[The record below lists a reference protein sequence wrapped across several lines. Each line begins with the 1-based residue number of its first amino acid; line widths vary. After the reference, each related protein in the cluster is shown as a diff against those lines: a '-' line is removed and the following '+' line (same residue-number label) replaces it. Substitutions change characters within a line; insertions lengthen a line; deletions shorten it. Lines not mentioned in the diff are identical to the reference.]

1 MLKLISVRWS
11 SIPGFHVFI
20 LFPVYLRVSL
30 SLMYYLHWTTMILFT
45 ALRKE
50 VFVKTL
56 VRTPPN
62 PIKDQLWL
70 FLLWIFDPWRFVK
83 LYLRHEKQFKN
94 LWSHHSV
101 KCMSRAGTLKMITAH
116 IQWSVYS
123 EGTPG
128 SQTTLLVSASS
139 KQFSLS
145 CSKDLAFSIP
155 LRCK

>member
-20 LFPVYLRVSL
+20 LFPVYLSVSL

-101 KCMSRAGTLKMITAH
+101 LVYEPSGNSENDYCSH
-116 IQWSVYS
+116 SVERILRKYTWKPNNS
-123 EGTPG
+123 SGVCTK
-128 SQTTLLVSASS
+128 QTILIVM
-139 KQFSLS
+139 
-145 CSKDLAFSIP
+145 
-155 LRCK
+155 